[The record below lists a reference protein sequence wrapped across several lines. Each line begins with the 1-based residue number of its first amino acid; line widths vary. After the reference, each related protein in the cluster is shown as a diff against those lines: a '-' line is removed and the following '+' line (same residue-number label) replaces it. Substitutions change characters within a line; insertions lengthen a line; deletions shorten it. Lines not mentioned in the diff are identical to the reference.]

1 MARLVVQNNLTLDG
15 VMQAPG
21 GADEDTRDGFAYGG
35 WAQPYFDPIM
45 AEAAGEA
52 MAKGGAMLFGRRTYE
67 QFASFWPNQP
77 ADDRF
82 AEVLNETQKYV
93 ASTTL
98 QEPLPWA
105 NSTLLKGEVAEAVAK
120 LKEKLDK
127 DLVILGSGELIRSLI
142 PHGLIDQFTLQ
153 IHPLVLGTG
162 RRLFTDD
169 GTYTTLRLMKS
180 KPTTTGVLLAT
191 YEPTEAKPSAAERD
205 TGDRAVGAPG
215 R

>member
-35 WAQPYFDPIM
+35 WAQPYFDPVM
-45 AEAAGEA
+45 AEAAGES
-52 MAKGGAMLFGRRTYE
+52 MARGGAMLFGRRTYE

-77 ADDRF
+77 ADDPF
-82 AEVLNETQKYV
+82 AKVLNETPKYV

-105 NSTLLKGEVAEAVAK
+105 NSILLKGDVADAVAK
-120 LKEKLDK
+120 LKKNLDK

-142 PHGLIDQFTLQ
+142 PHHLIDEYTLQ

-169 GTYTTLRLMKS
+169 GAYSAMQLLKS
-180 KPTTTGVLLAT
+180 KVTTTGVLLAT
-191 YEPTEAKPSAAERD
+191 YLPTEAKPPSL
-205 TGDRAVGAPG
+205 
-215 R
+215 

>member
-35 WAQPYFDPIM
+35 WARPYFDPVM
-45 AEAAGEA
+45 AEAAGES
-52 MAKGGAMLFGRRTYE
+52 MARGGAMLFGRRTYE

-77 ADDRF
+77 ADDPF
-82 AEVLNETQKYV
+82 AKVLNETPKYV

-105 NSTLLKGEVAEAVAK
+105 NSILLKGDVADAVAK
-120 LKEKLDK
+120 LKKDLDK

-142 PHGLIDQFTLQ
+142 PHHLIDEYTLQ

-169 GTYTTLRLMKS
+169 GAYSAMQLLKS
-180 KPTTTGVLLAT
+180 KVTTTGVLLAT
-191 YEPTEAKPSAAERD
+191 YLPTEAKPPSL
-205 TGDRAVGAPG
+205 
-215 R
+215 

>member
-21 GADEDTRDGFAYGG
+21 GADEDRRDGFQYGG
-35 WAQPYFDPIM
+35 WAQPYFDPVM
-45 AEAAGEA
+45 AEAAGES
-52 MAKGGAMLFGRRTYE
+52 MSKGGAMLFGRRTYE

-77 ADDRF
+77 ADDPF
-82 AEVLNETQKYV
+82 AKVLNETPKYV

-105 NSTLLKGEVAEAVAK
+105 NSILLKGDVADAVAK
-120 LKEKLDK
+120 LKKDLDK

-142 PHGLIDQFTLQ
+142 PHHLIDEYTLQ

-169 GTYTTLRLMKS
+169 GAYSAMQLLKS
-180 KPTTTGVLLAT
+180 KVTTTGVLLAT
-191 YEPTEAKPSAAERD
+191 YLPTEAKPPSL
-205 TGDRAVGAPG
+205 
-215 R
+215 

>member
-1 MARLVVQNNLTLDG
+1 MRRITVNNNVTLDG

-35 WAQPYFDPIM
+35 WAQPYFDPVM
-45 AEAAGEA
+45 AEAAGES
-52 MAKGGAMLFGRRTYE
+52 MARGGAMLFGRRTYE

-77 ADDRF
+77 ADDPF
-82 AEVLNETQKYV
+82 AKVLNETPKYV

-105 NSTLLKGEVAEAVAK
+105 NSILLKGDVADAVAK
-120 LKEKLDK
+120 LKKDLDK

-142 PHGLIDQFTLQ
+142 PHHLIDEYTLQ

-169 GTYTTLRLMKS
+169 GAYSAMQLLKS
-180 KPTTTGVLLAT
+180 KVTTTGVLLAT
-191 YEPTEAKPSAAERD
+191 YLPRKAKPSSL
-205 TGDRAVGAPG
+205 
-215 R
+215 

>member
-35 WAQPYFDPIM
+35 WAQPYFDPVM
-45 AEAAGEA
+45 AEAAGES
-52 MAKGGAMLFGRRTYE
+52 MARGGAMLFGRRTYE

-77 ADDRF
+77 ADDPF
-82 AEVLNETQKYV
+82 AKVLNETPKYV

-105 NSTLLKGEVAEAVAK
+105 NSILLKGDVADAVAK
-120 LKEKLDK
+120 LKKDLDK

-142 PHGLIDQFTLQ
+142 PHHLIDEYTLQ

-169 GTYTTLRLMKS
+169 GAYSAMQLLKS
-180 KPTTTGVLLAT
+180 KVTTTGVLLAT
-191 YEPTEAKPSAAERD
+191 YLPREAKPSSL
-205 TGDRAVGAPG
+205 
-215 R
+215 